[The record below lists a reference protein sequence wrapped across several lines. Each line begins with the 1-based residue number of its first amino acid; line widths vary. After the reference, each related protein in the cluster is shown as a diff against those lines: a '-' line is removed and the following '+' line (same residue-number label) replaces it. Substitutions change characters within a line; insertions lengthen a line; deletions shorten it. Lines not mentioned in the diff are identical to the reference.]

1 MGLNALQ
8 TQELQELQQVERER
22 FKITDLGGVNW
33 ALRKLAALKARE
45 AEVNQLADAEIE
57 RINAWREKEL
67 EGVKRDVE
75 YFESLLMEYHA
86 EQLKQDPK
94 AKTITTPYGKL
105 RSVTRKPSVKKVDE
119 DALLAHLKAAG
130 ETQYIVVK
138 ESVAWGELKQ
148 VLQAGIVPASDKPTG
163 YRVVDWN
170 GEEVPGVEVDL
181 GGTSF
186 SVEVDV

>member
-22 FKITDLGGVNW
+22 FKITDIGGVNW

-67 EGVKRDVE
+67 ESVKRDVE
-75 YFESLLMEYHA
+75 YFESLLTEYHA

-94 AKTITTPYGKL
+94 AKTITTPYG
-105 RSVTRKPSVKKVDE
+105 T
-119 DALLAHLKAAG
+119 LKARKLPPMVEYDADLVLSWAKGAG
-130 ETQYIVVK
+130 RTEFIRVREELAKDAVR
-138 ESVAWGELKQ
+138 EAVLSDGEL
-148 VLQAGIVPASDKPTG
+148 
-163 YRVVDWN
+163 
-170 GEEVPGVEVDL
+170 VPGVTVIDQ
-181 GGTSF
+181 GVKY